1 MAPFLVREEEEAL
14 PLLTGRFLA
23 AAPPRGDVLN
33 DNVDGGGCADDVVR
47 QGRRI
52 PAPFNCEGEAEVVPM
67 EAIAMNI
74 VMAIIACRR
83 EVMVSTACWIS
94 YRRG

>member
-23 AAPPRGDVLN
+23 VAPPRGDVLN
-33 DNVDGGGCADDVVR
+33 DNVDGGGWADDVVR
-47 QGRRI
+47 HGRRI
-52 PAPFNCEGEAEVVPM
+52 PAPFNCEGEAEVEPM

-74 VMAIIACRR
+74 VMTIMACRR
-83 EVMVSTACWIS
+83 EVMVSTSCWKS
-94 YRRG
+94 